1 MAEETLEKWQ
11 ENRGVLTFSERE
23 EAQGYL
29 EWVVRATAAKRELY
43 PITVVKAE
51 EVVLEEVAGLIEK
64 QQKKEALSLLAG
76 QAKASWVEALDAQMQ
91 YVYPYEQNGAY
102 KNKYSVSE
110 IKHRQMEKAFADD
123 FGERPDFLQE
133 KAEPIVPSFITK
145 TERDEV
151 SRGALRGTAMHRFLE
166 CFDFSD
172 YDSEKNMYE
181 QLETMCQSGR
191 LQEEQR
197 ELLQMDRIHRFLESK
212 LAKRMKMAAEK
223 KQLYVEKP
231 FVMSVTPKELFLEEK
246 DSEDTVLVQGIVDV
260 FFVEEDGIV
269 LLDYKT
275 DRVKEAE
282 ELTKRYQAQ
291 LQLYAKALQ
300 RTMDLPVKEIWIY
313 SFYLEKM
320 IAL

>member
-1 MAEETLEKWQ
+1 
-11 ENRGVLTFSERE
+11 
-23 EAQGYL
+23 
-29 EWVVRATAAKRELY
+29 
-43 PITVVKAE
+43 
-51 EVVLEEVAGLIEK
+51 
-64 QQKKEALSLLAG
+64 
-76 QAKASWVEALDAQMQ
+76 
-91 YVYPYEQNGAY
+91 
-102 KNKYSVSE
+102 
-110 IKHRQMEKAFADD
+110 
-123 FGERPDFLQE
+123 
-133 KAEPIVPSFITK
+133 
-145 TERDEV
+145 
-151 SRGALRGTAMHRFLE
+151 MHRFLE
-166 CFDFSD
+166 CFDFSN

-181 QLETMCQSGR
+181 QLEAMRQAGR
-191 LQEEQR
+191 LREEQR
-197 ELLQMDRIHRFLESK
+197 ELLQMDSIHRFLESK
-212 LAKRMKMAAEK
+212 LAKRMKTAAK
-223 KQLYVEKP
+223 KNQLYVEKP
-231 FVMSVTPKELFLEEK
+231 FVMSVTPKELFLEEN

>member
-1 MAEETLEKWQ
+1 
-11 ENRGVLTFSERE
+11 
-23 EAQGYL
+23 
-29 EWVVRATAAKRELY
+29 
-43 PITVVKAE
+43 
-51 EVVLEEVAGLIEK
+51 
-64 QQKKEALSLLAG
+64 
-76 QAKASWVEALDAQMQ
+76 
-91 YVYPYEQNGAY
+91 
-102 KNKYSVSE
+102 
-110 IKHRQMEKAFADD
+110 
-123 FGERPDFLQE
+123 
-133 KAEPIVPSFITK
+133 
-145 TERDEV
+145 
-151 SRGALRGTAMHRFLE
+151 MHRFLE
-166 CFDFSD
+166 CFDFSN
-172 YDSEKNMYE
+172 YDGKKSMYE
-181 QLETMCQSGR
+181 QLEVMCQSGR

-197 ELLQMDRIHRFLESK
+197 KLLQMDRIHCFLESE
-212 LAKRMKMAAEK
+212 LAKRMKVAATK
-223 KQLYVEKP
+223 KQLYIEKP
-231 FVMSVTPKELFLEEK
+231 FVMSVAPKELFLEEK

>member
-1 MAEETLEKWQ
+1 
-11 ENRGVLTFSERE
+11 
-23 EAQGYL
+23 
-29 EWVVRATAAKRELY
+29 
-43 PITVVKAE
+43 
-51 EVVLEEVAGLIEK
+51 
-64 QQKKEALSLLAG
+64 
-76 QAKASWVEALDAQMQ
+76 
-91 YVYPYEQNGAY
+91 
-102 KNKYSVSE
+102 
-110 IKHRQMEKAFADD
+110 
-123 FGERPDFLQE
+123 
-133 KAEPIVPSFITK
+133 
-145 TERDEV
+145 
-151 SRGALRGTAMHRFLE
+151 MHRFLE
-166 CFDFSD
+166 CFDFSN

-181 QLETMCQSGR
+181 QLEAMRQSGR
-191 LQEEQR
+191 LREELR
-197 ELLQMDRIHRFLESK
+197 ELLQMDRIHSFLESK
-212 LAKRMKMAAEK
+212 LAKRMKTAAK
-223 KQLYVEKP
+223 KNQLYVEKP
-231 FVMSVTPKELFLEEK
+231 FVMSVTPKELFLEEN